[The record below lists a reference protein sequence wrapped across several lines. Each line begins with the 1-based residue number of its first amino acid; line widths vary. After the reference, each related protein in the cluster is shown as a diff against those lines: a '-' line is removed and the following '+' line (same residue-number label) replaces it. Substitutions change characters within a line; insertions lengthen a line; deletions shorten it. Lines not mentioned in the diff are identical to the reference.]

1 MEQGPPGRC
10 GRKKLSLMNTNQ
22 SYVQLID
29 APSSQYITSDRSDLS
44 DRNGE
49 DSGELAELPAIDGK
63 VFEKLRTEL
72 AQVAPE
78 LMVELIH
85 YYLTNTPG
93 LLAQLRQAV
102 DQADAETLNRMA
114 HMLKSNSAR
123 LGAMTCTLCQELEIM
138 GQTDRLQGAAKK
150 LAELEREYERAR
162 IAFELMK

>member
-1 MEQGPPGRC
+1 
-10 GRKKLSLMNTNQ
+10 MNTNQ

-29 APSSQYITSDRSDLS
+29 APSNQYIASGRSDRD
-44 DRNGE
+44 GGV
-49 DSGELAELPAIDGK
+49 SGELAELPAIDRK

-78 LMVELIH
+78 LMAELIH
-85 YYLTNTPG
+85 YYLTHTPG
-93 LLAQLRQAV
+93 LLTKLRQAL
-102 DQADAETLNRMA
+102 DQADAETLNRTA

-123 LGAMTCTLCQELEIM
+123 LGAMTCSTLCQELEIM
-138 GQTDRLQGAAKK
+138 GQTGRLQGAAEK